1 MSKPDE
7 LSFADKMT
15 LRTWRAGNLM
25 GWSLGA
31 LLVAVTLSLAAD
43 ILTYDV
49 LDAALDIVVSGG
61 AVPPPEVAVVYT
73 ALIVGGGVGAVI
85 GSRVYRW
92 PLSTSIVVTLIYLAL
107 WPFSTPVA
115 LWLGPGWFWTSLSVS
130 LHLGAAVL
138 AARLIYRRRKH
149 IPAFTHRQ
157 EHATSPK
164 G

>member
-1 MSKPDE
+1 MSKPDK
-7 LSFADKMT
+7 LSFADSAT
-15 LRTWRAGNLM
+15 LRAWRAANLI

-31 LLVAVTLSLAAD
+31 LLVAVALSFAVD

-49 LDAALDIVVSGG
+49 LDAALDLVVSGG
-61 AVPPPEVAVVYT
+61 AIPPPEVAVIYS

-92 PLSTSIVVTLIYLAL
+92 PLTTSIVVMLIFLAL
-107 WPFSTPVA
+107 WPSSMIDAGWVDPK
-115 LWLGPGWFWTSLSVS
+115 WFWTSLSFS
-130 LHLGAAVL
+130 LHLGAAAL

-149 IPAFTHRQ
+149 FPASTHRQ